1 MAEDGTLSG
10 EPVAGLSTDD
20 IVPNLYEGGFKTW
33 ECSVDLAEY
42 VCSDFDSQND
52 SARKDLSVVEVRD
65 RLESDSKG
73 LFSVILVSLSH
84 TESSLARS
92 RYRSSEPDVPPQ
104 MAAPAMLTSGS
115 VFEIAALLD

>member
-10 EPVAGLSTDD
+10 EPVAGLSADD

-42 VCSDFDSQND
+42 VCSNFDSQNE
-52 SARKDLSVVEVRD
+52 SARKDLLVVEVRD
-65 RLESDSKG
+65 CLELDFKG
-73 LFSVILVSLSH
+73 LFSVTLLH

-92 RYRSSEPDVPPQ
+92 RYRSSEPDIPPQ
-104 MAAPAMLTSGS
+104 MAAPAMLTTGS